1 MMHSVGV
8 RRNPGHRGTNSNVK
22 GTGTWEEG
30 WGIGGD

>member
-1 MMHSVGV
+1 MMLSVGV

-22 GTGTWEEG
+22 GAGTWEEG